1 MDFEI
6 LREQCS
12 VLRELL
18 IPEIIW
24 RQYRSF
30 CIEPLDKMHH
40 KPILF
45 LAFKRNYL
53 SRFTRLA
60 HEWFFDKNDKL
71 HLIVPQYKKDLIEKW
86 MLEGDYKNR
95 FKNGRIYKSRWA
107 ELFFAKWLLD
117 HSWKIVELEAT
128 GGQSDVIALS
138 KDRIMITFEVKNIG
152 MSPYDFDVITEVLQS
167 PIGVSIDAYDD
178 DSYADYLIY
187 RIYQGA
193 KQIRN
198 RPGKKVVVVILEDYQ
213 FHYKNILKENRIKW
227 NSPKFFNKTEDM
239 QELLR
244 YEYEKSPNFDER
256 LVETIK
262 SVHEIWIFEM
272 NYYYLHLRHIL
283 PTGS

>member
-1 MDFEI
+1 
-6 LREQCS
+6 
-12 VLRELL
+12 
-18 IPEIIW
+18 
-24 RQYRSF
+24 
-30 CIEPLDKMHH
+30 
-40 KPILF
+40 
-45 LAFKRNYL
+45 
-53 SRFTRLA
+53 
-60 HEWFFDKNDKL
+60 
-71 HLIVPQYKKDLIEKW
+71 
-86 MLEGDYKNR
+86 
-95 FKNGRIYKSRWA
+95 
-107 ELFFAKWLLD
+107 
-117 HSWKIVELEAT
+117 
-128 GGQSDVIALS
+128 
-138 KDRIMITFEVKNIG
+138 
-152 MSPYDFDVITEVLQS
+152 MSPYDFDVITEMLQS

-244 YEYEKSPNFDER
+244 YEYEKSPNFDES

>member
-1 MDFEI
+1 MINGISSILSKRNSFRSIKKCIGRKIMPLHRVTSIRCLCVKKNSFSKNISIMDFEI

-117 HSWKIVELEAT
+117 HSWKIVSGSSWRAIRCN
-128 GGQSDVIALS
+128 SA
-138 KDRIMITFEVKNIG
+138 FE
-152 MSPYDFDVITEVLQS
+152 
-167 PIGVSIDAYDD
+167 
-178 DSYADYLIY
+178 
-187 RIYQGA
+187 R
-193 KQIRN
+193 
-198 RPGKKVVVVILEDYQ
+198 
-213 FHYKNILKENRIKW
+213 
-227 NSPKFFNKTEDM
+227 
-239 QELLR
+239 
-244 YEYEKSPNFDER
+244 
-256 LVETIK
+256 
-262 SVHEIWIFEM
+262 
-272 NYYYLHLRHIL
+272 
-283 PTGS
+283 

>member
-1 MDFEI
+1 
-6 LREQCS
+6 
-12 VLRELL
+12 
-18 IPEIIW
+18 
-24 RQYRSF
+24 
-30 CIEPLDKMHH
+30 MHH

-138 KDRIMITFEVKNIG
+138 KDRIMTTFEVKNIG
-152 MSPYDFDVITEVLQS
+152 MSPYDFDVITEMLQS

-244 YEYEKSPNFDER
+244 YEYEKSPNFDES